1 MTISYCNDTTI
12 NENRA
17 SDDSMYR
24 TIVDTIYATE
34 TILFIGFFVYY
45 AFTQ

>member
-1 MTISYCNDTTI
+1 MTRRDY
-12 NENRA
+12 NENNT

-34 TILFIGFFVYY
+34 AALLIGFFVYY
-45 AFTQ
+45 AFTT